1 MEIKLETIL
10 RERIANRENARQLA
24 EAYAAMVVEENTI
37 LRHGYSSINPV
48 LPTQELPRI
57 KRVAENETKSIVKR
71 LKWVFSLRV
80 LLVNRVKLPVIIRMD
95 GKDSSLLLKRV
106 DCLELGLLTKKNVR
120 DFTLKLSDKQRL
132 EILAW
137 GINLSESDS
146 GKIARLFFWMIVFL
160 IAFNLRDA
168 EISPTRKCIL

>member
-1 MEIKLETIL
+1 MDIKLETIL

-57 KRVAENETKSIVKR
+57 KRVAENETRSIAKR
-71 LKWVFSLRV
+71 LKWVFSLKV
-80 LLVNRVKLPVIIRMD
+80 LLVNRAKLPVIVRMD

-120 DFTLKLSDKQRL
+120 IFTLKLSDMQRL
-132 EILAW
+132 DIIAW
-137 GINLSESDS
+137 GIDLSESEGGRLRKDCAFVLLDDS
-146 GKIARLFFWMIVFL
+146 
-160 IAFNLRDA
+160 
-168 EISPTRKCIL
+168 ISYCF